1 MALYDIIDEIASRQV
16 TKTET
21 GDTRAYG
28 VMVGVVA
35 KNYDKDMP
43 GRVCVTIPTRDKEAN
58 ELQWVRLVQPSGGPK
73 WGHYFLPEIGDQVLL
88 AFENG
93 NIEKPYL
100 IGCVSKDRDQFLS
113 RSVDPDNTVK
123 RIVTRNGS
131 ALTFE
136 DNKEGEGDKDCITLS
151 TAKSTH
157 TLKLDNENGL
167 ISLTDKK
174 GENSINLK
182 TVDGTMNIKAK
193 SRITVEVGDKIKL
206 IMNGETGAVRL
217 ECDALNLQ
225 ASQKVSVKTDGMMKV
240 DASQISEKAS
250 SMYKTESGGI
260 VSISGSP
267 IKMG

>member
-1 MALYDIIDEIASRQV
+1 MALYDIIDEIAGRQI

-43 GRVCVTIPTRDKEAN
+43 GRVCVTIPTRDKDAN
-58 ELQWVRLVQPSGGPK
+58 ELQWVRIAQPSGGSK

-93 NIEKPYL
+93 NIEKPYV
-100 IGCVSKDRDQFLS
+100 IGCISKDRDQFLS
-113 RSVDPDNTVK
+113 KSVDKDNKIK

-131 ALTFE
+131 ELKFE
-136 DNKEGEGDKDCITLS
+136 DNKEGEGDKDRITLS
-151 TAKSTH
+151 TAKTSH
-157 TLKLDNENGL
+157 MLKLDNEGGL
-167 ISLTDKK
+167 IELTDKK
-174 GENSINLK
+174 GENSIKIK
-182 TVDGTMNIKAK
+182 TKDGTMNIKAK
-193 SRITVEVGDKIKL
+193 SRIIVEVGDKIKL

-217 ECDALNLQ
+217 ECDELNLK
-225 ASQKVSVKTDGMMKV
+225 SSRKVNIKTDGMLKM

-267 IKMG
+267 IKIG